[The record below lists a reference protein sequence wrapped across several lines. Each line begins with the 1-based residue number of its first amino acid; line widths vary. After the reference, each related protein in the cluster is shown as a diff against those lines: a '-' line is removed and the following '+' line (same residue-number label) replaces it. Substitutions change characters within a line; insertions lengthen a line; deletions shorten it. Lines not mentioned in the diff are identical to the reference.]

1 MKAPMKAVPLARYRC
16 SLKNSLEICG
26 TQAACASV
34 RVSLGKGP
42 QYALLDEC
50 TSAVSIDVEGKIFE
64 AAKDA
69 GIALLSI
76 THRPSLWKYH
86 SHLLQFD
93 GEGGWRFEKLDAS
106 TRISLQDE
114 KLRLETQLSGI
125 PKMQQRLVE
134 LCRILGEDSSL
145 PNPGEVEE
153 DDSME
158 GEREQQKEGEEK
170 ERDVVSGGKG
180 KDLME

>member
-1 MKAPMKAVPLARYRC
+1 M
-16 SLKNSLEICG
+16 S
-26 TQAACASV
+26 SV
-34 RVSLGKGP
+34 DR
-42 QYALLDEC
+42 
-50 TSAVSIDVEGKIFE
+50 
-64 AAKDA
+64 
-69 GIALLSI
+69 
-76 THRPSLWKYH
+76 KYH

-125 PKMQQRLVE
+125 PKMQQRLAE
-134 LCRILGEDSSL
+134 LCHILGEDSSL

-153 DDSME
+153 DDGME

-170 ERDVVSGGKG
+170 ERDVVSGRKE
-180 KDLME
+180 KELIE

>member
-1 MKAPMKAVPLARYRC
+1 
-16 SLKNSLEICG
+16 
-26 TQAACASV
+26 
-34 RVSLGKGP
+34 
-42 QYALLDEC
+42 
-50 TSAVSIDVEGKIFE
+50 
-64 AAKDA
+64 
-69 GIALLSI
+69 
-76 THRPSLWKYH
+76 KYH

-125 PKMQQRLVE
+125 PKMQQRLAE
-134 LCRILGEDSSL
+134 LSL

-153 DDSME
+153 DDDGME
-158 GEREQQKEGEEK
+158 AEWEQQKEGEEK

-180 KDLME
+180 KDLM

>member
-1 MKAPMKAVPLARYRC
+1 MTWTSSAYR
-16 SLKNSLEICG
+16 
-26 TQAACASV
+26 
-34 RVSLGKGP
+34 
-42 QYALLDEC
+42 
-50 TSAVSIDVEGKIFE
+50 
-64 AAKDA
+64 
-69 GIALLSI
+69 
-76 THRPSLWKYH
+76 KYH

-153 DDSME
+153 
-158 GEREQQKEGEEK
+158 EE
-170 ERDVVSGGKG
+170 EEEDRDVVAGGKG
-180 KDLME
+180 KDLMEWFEDRWRMYSRPGVSVCVFVCFVCIYLPTHALDACIELTMCV

>member
-1 MKAPMKAVPLARYRC
+1 MVLSRGLF
-16 SLKNSLEICG
+16 SSF
-26 TQAACASV
+26 SV
-34 RVSLGKGP
+34 
-42 QYALLDEC
+42 
-50 TSAVSIDVEGKIFE
+50 
-64 AAKDA
+64 
-69 GIALLSI
+69 LLSNQSQWH
-76 THRPSLWKYH
+76 TLSWTSCVDRKYH

-134 LCRILGEDSSL
+134 LCRILGEDRSL

-153 DDSME
+153 DDGME

-170 ERDVVSGGKG
+170 ERDVVSDGKR
-180 KDLME
+180 KDLMEWFADRWMDVFKARCERMCVCVCVYIYLPTYVLDACIDLMCL